1 MAAGVAAAAG
11 SVLLVAATAGV
22 FDRSTNDGGDTER
35 FVDAWEQSRRGTFVM
50 SAEFVRTTADGR
62 ELRSTVEWAQRP
74 PDRLIV
80 QFGSAS
86 GQLDG
91 RPVGCTTDGGGFYRC
106 GQGEPGAADFDE
118 ALAAE
123 LAVLRTYVE
132 GDAPLYR
139 VSGDSQVIEDRACF
153 DLELDRPI
161 VSPPYGERAR
171 FCFDAE
177 TGAPVFLRVERL
189 EATDVTEATAVRAEV
204 SDDDLVPPETAAE

>member
-1 MAAGVAAAAG
+1 MLVVAAAAG
-11 SVLLVAATAGV
+11 V
-22 FDRSTNDGGDTER
+22 FPDRSSNDGGDTGR

-50 SAEFVRTTADGR
+50 SAEFVRTTTDGR
-62 ELRSTVEWAQRP
+62 ELRSTVEWVQRP

-86 GQLDG
+86 GELDG

-106 GQGEPGAADFDE
+106 GEGEPGAADFDE

-139 VSGDSQVIEDRACF
+139 VTEDSRAIEHRACF

-171 FCFDAE
+171 FCFDDD
-177 TGAPVFLRVERL
+177 TGAPIFLRVERV
-189 EATDVTEATAVRAEV
+189 EATDVTEATDVRAEV
-204 SDDDLVPPETAAE
+204 TDGDLEPPETAPG